1 MDKINEIK
9 NANKNL
15 CEDILKRIDKID
27 DKDYEDIES
36 IISKDNTEPIYILT
50 YLTIIKKLKVKDFK
64 NEIEKYKFFLS
75 EEIIKNNFPEFNGEK
90 KSSGNLFKELFSKI
104 MNFNDLFESK
114 TLKQKIHF
122 YNNLVFFGLNCEKI
136 KGFIVYKNN
145 KELAIYYLVNKI
157 KEGIIKYINKI
168 KNYEI
173 NEEDILIKIQQSI
186 INKEK
191 TDETAIKLAND
202 RILFISKIGS
212 SDFAKYLTNY
222 RIFLVNIK
230 SDFEIKL
237 MI

>member
-1 MDKINEIK
+1 MT
-9 NANKNL
+9 
-15 CEDILKRIDKID
+15 
-27 DKDYEDIES
+27 
-36 IISKDNTEPIYILT
+36 SK
-50 YLTIIKKLKVKDFK
+50 
-64 NEIEKYKFFLS
+64 
-75 EEIIKNNFPEFNGEK
+75 
-90 KSSGNLFKELFSKI
+90 SK
-104 MNFNDLFESK
+104 
-114 TLKQKIHF
+114 
-122 YNNLVFFGLNCEKI
+122 
-136 KGFIVYKNN
+136 
-145 KELAIYYLVNKI
+145 KI